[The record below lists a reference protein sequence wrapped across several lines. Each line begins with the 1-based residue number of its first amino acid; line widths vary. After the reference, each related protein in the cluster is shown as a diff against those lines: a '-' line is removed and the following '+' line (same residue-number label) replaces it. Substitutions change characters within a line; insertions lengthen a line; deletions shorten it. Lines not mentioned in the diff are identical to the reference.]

1 MATSDPT
8 YRLILCG
15 SGPITE
21 YINACAKTDSRIEN
35 LGRVSREDA
44 VRLQKSVSLLVNPRQ
59 PNGGIT
65 RYSFPSKTM
74 EYMSS
79 GTPMIGYRLE
89 GIPDEYF
96 DFMVVPDDLS
106 VEALTMAIEH
116 ELSMPED
123 CLSEKGEKAKKF
135 IIENKSAKAQVSKII
150 NFMHN

>member
-1 MATSDPT
+1 
-8 YRLILCG
+8 
-15 SGPITE
+15 
-21 YINACAKTDSRIEN
+21 
-35 LGRVSREDA
+35 
-44 VRLQKSVSLLVNPRQ
+44 
-59 PNGGIT
+59 
-65 RYSFPSKTM
+65 
-74 EYMSS
+74 
-79 GTPMIGYRLE
+79 MIGYRLE